1 MRKDYLAFFISLF
14 LSRLADQILLF
25 IVPLVVFQTTNSAS
39 WAGLAF
45 FVESLPRFLAFPLCG
60 ALCDKYS
67 PIRILHIS
75 QVYRALLCLLAMAL
89 YGVFGGIA
97 WVVVLSAVCGV
108 LTTQGIMAREV
119 LMPYVF
125 RHYSYTKTLSYSQI
139 ADQTGLVLGPLVAA
153 LLLDIWAWHWV
164 VLWVAALFLL
174 ADLGMRV
181 WQRLSR
187 VSLEVYEQHQDIW
200 LHPLRIAFGHIRNL
214 AELKK
219 IIALAVGVNLIVG
232 VTLATSAA
240 MVIGEYGAGKDHYAG
255 LQAAGA
261 ATTIFIL
268 LLLARVTLP
277 LRVLGGIG
285 YSMIAAGGVISAL
298 SPNLSG
304 YVLGFLLIVGF
315 DKMFNVYMRTIR
327 QRVIPPQDFGKT
339 VGVITLLNNLSQPLA
354 GLLVALLAAPLGT
367 QQVILVLAGLTVLLG
382 VAALWWSANVD
393 RFIPAE
399 QAGRASADLAR
410 PNKTD
415 RAPVDT
421 GEIPTGR

>member
-60 ALCDKYS
+60 ALCDKFS

-75 QVYRALLCLLAMAL
+75 QVYRALLCVLAVGL
-89 YGVFGGIA
+89 YAVFGGIA
-97 WVVVLSAVCGV
+97 WLVVLSALCGV

-119 LMPYVF
+119 LMPRIF
-125 RHYSYTKTLSYSQI
+125 QHYSYTKTLSYSQI

-153 LLLDIWAWHWV
+153 LLLEVSAWHWV
-164 VLWVAALFLL
+164 VLWVAGLFLL
-174 ADLGMRV
+174 ADLSMRV
-181 WQRLSR
+181 WQRFSHIT
-187 VSLEVYEQHQDIW
+187 LEVFEQHQDIW
-200 LHPLRIAFGHIRNL
+200 LQPLRIAFRHIRER

-219 IIALAVGVNLIVG
+219 IITLAVGVNLIVG

-240 MVIGEYGAGKDHYAG
+240 MVLGQYSAGKDDYAM

-261 ATTIFIL
+261 VSTIVIL
-268 LLLARVTLP
+268 FFLARVVLP
-277 LRVLGGIG
+277 LRVLGGVAC
-285 YSMIAAGGVISAL
+285 SMLAAGAFISAL
-298 SPNLSG
+298 SPNLAG

-315 DKMFNVYMRTIR
+315 DKMFNVYMRSIR

-367 QQVILVLAGLTVLLG
+367 QRVILILAVLATLLG
-382 VAALWWSANVD
+382 VAAFGWFARVRQSSM
-393 RFIPAE
+393 
-399 QAGRASADLAR
+399 ASIFETER
-410 PNKTD
+410 
-415 RAPVDT
+415 
-421 GEIPTGR
+421 

>member
-60 ALCDKYS
+60 ALCDKFS

-75 QVYRALLCLLAMAL
+75 QVYRALLCVLAVGL
-89 YGVFGGIA
+89 YAVFGGIA
-97 WVVVLSAVCGV
+97 WLVVLSALCGV

-119 LMPYVF
+119 LMPHIF
-125 RHYSYTKTLSYSQI
+125 QHYSYTKTLSYSQI

-153 LLLDIWAWHWV
+153 LLLEVSAWHWV
-164 VLWVAALFLL
+164 VLWVAGLFLL
-174 ADLGMRV
+174 ADLSMLV
-181 WQRLSR
+181 WQRFSR
-187 VSLEVYEQHQDIW
+187 ITLEVFEQHQDIW
-200 LHPLRIAFGHIRNL
+200 LQPLRIAFRHIREL

-219 IIALAVGVNLIVG
+219 IITLAIGVNLIVG

-240 MVIGEYGAGKDHYAG
+240 MVLGQYSAGKDDYAV

-261 ATTIFIL
+261 VTTIVIL
-268 LLLARVTLP
+268 FFLARVVLP
-277 LRVLGGIG
+277 LRVLGGVAC
-285 YSMIAAGGVISAL
+285 SMLAAGAFISAL
-298 SPNLSG
+298 SPNLAG

-315 DKMFNVYMRTIR
+315 DKMFNVYMRSIR

-354 GLLVALLAAPLGT
+354 GLLVALLAAPLGA
-367 QQVILVLAGLTVLLG
+367 QRVILILAVLATLLG
-382 VAALWWSANVD
+382 VAALWWFARVRNTSAAS
-393 RFIPAE
+393 ILETE
-399 QAGRASADLAR
+399 Q
-410 PNKTD
+410 
-415 RAPVDT
+415 
-421 GEIPTGR
+421 